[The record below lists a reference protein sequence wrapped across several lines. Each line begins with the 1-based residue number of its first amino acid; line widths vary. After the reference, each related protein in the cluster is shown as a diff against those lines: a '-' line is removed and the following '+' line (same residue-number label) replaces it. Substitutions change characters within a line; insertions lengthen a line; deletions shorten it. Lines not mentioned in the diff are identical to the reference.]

1 MACDTLFFTLHQFHF
16 LRRVASE
23 KINQGDKEA
32 FSCHGRE
39 RRFESRLAPR
49 YLAFHCPILSKIWC
63 LHVCELIILKF
74 TM

>member
-1 MACDTLFFTLHQFHF
+1 MLCDTLSLLCTSFHI
-16 LRRVASE
+16 LQASE

-32 FSCHGRE
+32 FSCHGGE
-39 RRFESRLAPR
+39 RRFEKRLAPR

-63 LHVCELIILKF
+63 LHVRELIIPKF